1 MELVAGILTNVNLS
15 RVLVVCLYSCC
26 RCTDTKGMLTWLDT
40 DDADNQDVTQ
50 WFNYHIITVSNTL
63 SMKQST

>member
-1 MELVAGILTNVNLS
+1 MELVAGILTSVNLS

-40 DDADNQDVTQ
+40 DGADSLVVMQ
-50 WFNYHIITVSNTL
+50 W
-63 SMKQST
+63 